1 MRIRFEVVGRA
12 QQKGSARA
20 FVVKGK
26 HSDKV
31 RAVVTSTNT
40 NAKHWEA
47 DVRYAADQVIAK
59 DHELWTGAVAIAVM
73 FIMPRPK
80 SLKEKWAPYLKA
92 PDLDK
97 LLRCIGD
104 ALTNVV
110 WRDDAQVVYGV
121 QHKRYARPG
130 EGPRALVTVWQPSG
144 DELMSWERSIEPVGP
159 IATDGRELAGP
170 GALF

>member
-20 FVVKGK
+20 FVVKNK
-26 HSDKV
+26 HNPEKP

-47 DVRYAADQVIAK
+47 DVRYSAALVLPDSHV
-59 DHELWTGAVAIAVM
+59 LWPGAVAIAVM

-80 SLKEKWAPYLKA
+80 SLKDKWAPYLKA

-110 WRDDAQVVYGV
+110 WKDDAQVVFGV

-130 EGPRALVTVWQPSG
+130 EGPRALVTVWQPTG
-144 DELMSWERSIEPVGP
+144 GELLAWENSVEPDP
-159 IATDGRELAGP
+159 DPTRNTLPAGT
-170 GALF
+170 LF

>member
-1 MRIRFEVVGRA
+1 MRIRFEVIGRA

-26 HSDKV
+26 HSDKP

-47 DVRYAADQVIAK
+47 DVRYSAALVMPK

-104 ALTNVV
+104 ACTSLVY
-110 WRDDAQVVYGV
+110 RDDAQIVFGV

-130 EGPRALVTVWQPSG
+130 EGPRALVTVWQPTG
-144 DELMSWERSIEPVGP
+144 NELLSWEHNIEPVGP
-159 IATDGRELAGP
+159 IVTSYDQLAGP